1 MQVKEDPEAAMN
13 IKQAETML
21 GTLRFV
27 QAVSLYHFGPTG
39 CITGECNTLQHC
51 AQFTAVNVHL
61 HFCCTNKSITTHIG
75 ARPHPKTCFHFSFF
89 RQEGFGGLC
98 CALPLIEVNSAQG
111 RAIIRHF

>member
-39 CITGECNTLQHC
+39 C
-51 AQFTAVNVHL
+51 V
-61 HFCCTNKSITTHIG
+61 
-75 ARPHPKTCFHFSFF
+75 
-89 RQEGFGGLC
+89 
-98 CALPLIEVNSAQG
+98 
-111 RAIIRHF
+111 

>member
-39 CITGECNTLQHC
+39 CVYNGECNTLQHC
-51 AQFTAVNVHL
+51 AQFTADCTIHCKCAFALLL
-61 HFCCTNKSITTHIG
+61 HKQINNNTHRSAPTSQNLLSLFLLQTG
-75 ARPHPKTCFHFSFF
+75 RFWWVMLCFTSH
-89 RQEGFGGLC
+89 
-98 CALPLIEVNSAQG
+98 
-111 RAIIRHF
+111 